1 MWKYVGKRLLYLI
14 PSILAV
20 SFIVYFLMSF
30 SGDPVLTLLGD
41 TATEQDAELLR
52 EQLGLN
58 RPLIVRYFDY
68 MGGVLH
74 GDLGTNLNGSKD
86 VWVEFTSR
94 MPYTIVLACASMIF
108 LLVLSLPL
116 GILAALKHNSWI
128 DTLLS
133 AIAIAGLSI
142 PNFWMGMMMILLFA
156 VKLNWLPVSGAE
168 GWRSIIMPAIC
179 AGMSHA
185 ALLTRMT
192 RTSMLDNLSAD
203 FLRTARAK
211 GVPERTVI
219 LKHAMSNALIPI
231 ITIAGN
237 QLSILFAGT
246 VAVETVFTWPG
257 VGYLIVN
264 AIRSNEFNMV
274 TGCVLMTTIFVAV
287 ILLLIDIL
295 YALVDPRIKAR
306 YTGK

>member
-156 VKLNWLPVSGAE
+156 VKLNWLPVSV
-168 GWRSIIMPAIC
+168 S
-179 AGMSHA
+179 
-185 ALLTRMT
+185 
-192 RTSMLDNLSAD
+192 
-203 FLRTARAK
+203 
-211 GVPERTVI
+211 
-219 LKHAMSNALIPI
+219 
-231 ITIAGN
+231 
-237 QLSILFAGT
+237 
-246 VAVETVFTWPG
+246 
-257 VGYLIVN
+257 
-264 AIRSNEFNMV
+264 
-274 TGCVLMTTIFVAV
+274 
-287 ILLLIDIL
+287 
-295 YALVDPRIKAR
+295 
-306 YTGK
+306 

>member
-86 VWVEFTSR
+86 VWAEFTSR
-94 MPYTIVLACASMIF
+94 
-108 LLVLSLPL
+108 
-116 GILAALKHNSWI
+116 ILAALKHNSWI

-231 ITIAGN
+231 ITGN